1 MRKKD
6 ALAQRCQYAVNRL
19 LDNLKSCQS
28 VQVKIRVKI
37 RDQVLAKIRA
47 KTCCGRR

>member
-19 LDNLKSCQS
+19 LDNLESCQCTL
-28 VQVKIRVKI
+28 VKIRVKI
-37 RDQVLAKIRA
+37 RDQIRA
-47 KTCCGRR
+47 NTCSGRR